1 MLVYVLSMD
10 GDPLDPTHPAKAR
23 ILLKNKKA
31 KVVRRLPF
39 TIKLTYEIKNPK
51 TQKYTLGV
59 DTGFSKLGTA
69 VINEKDEVVYLS
81 EVILRNDIKKIMK
94 NRSETRRA
102 RRNRNTRYRK
112 PRWLNRKNSIR
123 KDRYAPTLI
132 SKFNS
137 HMKEIKFIKSILPIS
152 KINLELAKFDN
163 HALSNPLVKNNKWM
177 YQKGLKF
184 GFANTK
190 AFVLN
195 RDKYA
200 CQHCKTK
207 QGTLEVHH
215 IIFRSNGGS
224 DEPDNLITL
233 CRNCHRELH
242 LGKFSLK
249 NTKGL
254 KRKNAQ
260 AAATQMNVLRSM
272 IIKKFNLHFNLQFTE
287 TYGFITKEVRQ
298 YLNLPKEHYFDGVA
312 ICYCDKINKNN
323 IFFKT
328 NLVQI
333 KRCINKGNYKQ
344 QEFRNGKMVNLPR
357 AKIQGF
363 KKYDTVKYFGKRC
376 FIKGRMSKGFAALAD
391 INLNIID
398 FSFLGRGRKTPKLQ
412 NLKRISSRK
421 SWITDQKI
429 IQNI

>member
-23 ILLKNKKA
+23 ILLKQKKA

-51 TQKYTLGV
+51 IQKYTLGV

-81 EVILRNDIKKIMK
+81 EVTLRNNIKNIMQD
-94 NRSETRRA
+94 RSQNRRA

-112 PRWLNRKNSIR
+112 PRWLNRKNSI
-123 KDRYAPTLI
+123 KTDRYTPTMI

-190 AFVLN
+190 AFILN
-195 RDKYA
+195 RDKYT

-207 QGTLEVHH
+207 QGTLEIHH

-233 CRNCHRELH
+233 CRQCHRDLH
-242 LGKFSLK
+242 LEKISLK

-254 KRKNAQ
+254 KRKNKQ
-260 AAATQMNVLRSM
+260 AAATQMNILRSM
-272 IIKKFNLHFNLQFTE
+272 IIKKFNLSFTE

-312 ICYCDKINKNN
+312 ICYCDKINKNS

-328 NLVQI
+328 NLVQL
-333 KRCINKGNYKQ
+333 KRCISKGDYKR
-344 QEFRNGKMVNLPR
+344 QEFRRGKMLNLTK
-357 AKIQGF
+357 AKTQGF
-363 KKYDTVKYFGKRC
+363 RRYDTIKYLGKRY
-376 FIKGRMSKGFAALAD
+376 FIGSRNSSGFALLVD
-391 INLNIID
+391 IDLNKMD
-398 FSFLGRGRKTPKLQ
+398 FSFLGRGRKIPKLQ
-412 NLKRISSRK
+412 NLKRINSRR

>member
-1 MLVYVLSMD
+1 MD

-23 ILLKNKKA
+23 ILLKQKKA
-31 KVVRRLPF
+31 KVVRKLPF

-81 EVILRNDIKKIMK
+81 EVTLRNDIKNIMK
-94 NRSETRRA
+94 NRNQTRRM
-102 RRNRNTRYRK
+102 RRSRNIRYRK

-123 KDRYAPTLI
+123 KDRYTPTLI

-152 KINLELAKFDN
+152 TINLELAKFDN
-163 HALSNPLVKNNKWM
+163 HALSNPLVKYNKWM

-195 RDKYA
+195 RDKYT

-215 IIFRSNGGS
+215 IVFRNNGGS

-233 CRNCHRELH
+233 CRHCHRELH
-242 LGKFSLK
+242 SGKINL
-249 NTKGL
+249 NIKGL
-254 KRKNAQ
+254 KRKNKQ
-260 AAATQMNVLRSM
+260 AAATQMNILRSM
-272 IIKKFNLHFNLQFTE
+272 IIKKSNLHFTE

-298 YLNLPKEHYFDGVA
+298 YLNLPKEHYFDGIA
-312 ICYCDKINKNN
+312 ICYCNKINKNN

-328 NLVQI
+328 NLVQL
-333 KRCINKGNYKQ
+333 KRCTSKGDYKR
-344 QEFRNGKMVNLPR
+344 QEFRRGKMLNLPK

-363 KKYDTVKYFGKRC
+363 RKYDTVKYFGKRY
-376 FIKGRMSKGFAALAD
+376 FIRGRMSIGFVILAD
-391 INLNIID
+391 IDLNKID
-398 FSFLGRGRKTPKLQ
+398 FSFLGKGRKTPKLK
-412 NLKRISSRK
+412 NLERVSSRK
-421 SWITDQKI
+421 SWIIDQKI

>member
-23 ILLKNKKA
+23 ILLKKNKA

-51 TQKYTLGV
+51 TQKYTLGI

-81 EVILRNDIKKIMK
+81 EVTLRNDIKKIMT
-94 NRSETRRA
+94 NRSQNRRG

-123 KDRYAPTLI
+123 KDRYAPTMI

-137 HMKEIKFIKSILPIS
+137 HMKEINFIKSILPIS
-152 KINLELAKFDN
+152 TINLELAKFDN
-163 HALSNPLVKNNKWM
+163 HALSNPLVKYNKWM

-190 AFVLN
+190 AFILN
-195 RDKYA
+195 RDKYT
-200 CQHCKTK
+200 CQYCKTK
-207 QGTLEVHH
+207 QCTLEVHH
-215 IIFRSNGGS
+215 IVFRSNGGS

-242 LGKFSLK
+242 LGKINL
-249 NTKGL
+249 NIKGL
-254 KRKNAQ
+254 KRKNQQ
-260 AAATQMNVLRSM
+260 AAATQMNILRSM
-272 IIKKFNLHFNLQFTE
+272 IIKKFNLSFTE
-287 TYGFITKEVRQ
+287 TYGFVTKEVRQ

-328 NLVQI
+328 NLVNL

-357 AKIQGF
+357 TKIQGF
-363 KKYDTVKYFGKRC
+363 KKYDAVKYFGTRY
-376 FIKGRMSKGFAALAD
+376 FIKGRMSSGFAILAD
-391 INLNIID
+391 INLNKID
-398 FSFLGRGRKTPKLQ
+398 FSFLGKGRKIPRLK

-429 IQNI
+429 IQNIQ

>member
-1 MLVYVLSMD
+1 MLVYVLGMD

-51 TQKYTLGV
+51 KQKYTLGV

-81 EVILRNDIKKIMK
+81 EVTLRSNIKNIMQ
-94 NRSETRRA
+94 NRSQNRRD

-137 HMKEIKFIKSILPIS
+137 HVKEIQFIKSILPIFT
-152 KINLELAKFDN
+152 INLELAKFDN
-163 HALSNPLVKNNKWM
+163 HALSNPLVKYNKWM

-195 RDKYA
+195 RDKYI
-200 CQHCKTK
+200 CQYCKTK
-207 QGTLEVHH
+207 QCTLEIHH

-242 LGKFSLK
+242 LGKFSL
-249 NTKGL
+249 NIKGL
-254 KRKNAQ
+254 KRKNKQ
-260 AAATQMNVLRSM
+260 AAATQMNILRSM
-272 IIKKFNLHFNLQFTE
+272 IIKKFNLKFTE

-312 ICYCDKINKNN
+312 ICYCDKINKNK

-328 NLVQI
+328 NLVNL
-333 KRCINKGNYKQ
+333 KRCISKGNYKQ
-344 QEFRNGKMVNLPR
+344 QKFIRGKMINLP
-357 AKIQGF
+357 KGKMQGF
-363 KKYDTVKYFGKRC
+363 KRYDTVKYLGKRY
-376 FIKGRMSKGFAALAD
+376 FIMSRMSRGYAKLVD

-398 FSFLGRGRKTPKLQ
+398 FSFLGKGRKTPKLQ

-421 SWITDQKI
+421 SWIVDQKI

>member
-1 MLVYVLSMD
+1 MLVYVLGMD
-10 GDPLDPTHPAKAR
+10 GSPLDPTHPAKAR
-23 ILLKNKKA
+23 ILLKQKKA
-31 KVVRRLPF
+31 KVVKRLPF

-81 EVILRNDIKKIMK
+81 EVTLRNDIKNIMQ
-94 NRSETRRA
+94 NRNGTRRA

-112 PRWLNRKNSIR
+112 PRWLNRKNSI
-123 KDRYAPTLI
+123 KTDRYPPTMI

-152 KINLELAKFDN
+152 TINLELAKFDN
-163 HALSNPLVKNNKWM
+163 HALSNPLVKNNKWI

-195 RDKYA
+195 RDKYT
-200 CQHCKTK
+200 CQHCRTK
-207 QGTLEVHH
+207 QGALEVHH

-242 LGKFSLK
+242 SGKINLSI
-249 NTKGL
+249 KGL
-254 KRKNAQ
+254 KRKNKQ

-272 IIKKFNLHFNLQFTE
+272 IIKKFNLHFNLNFTE

-328 NLVQI
+328 NLVQL
-333 KRCINKGNYKQ
+333 KRCISKGSYKRQ
-344 QEFRNGKMVNLPR
+344 KFTRGKMINLP
-357 AKIQGF
+357 KGKMQGF
-363 KKYDTVKYFGKRC
+363 KRYDTVKYLGKRY
-376 FIKGRMSKGFAALAD
+376 FIMSRMSSGFATLVD
-391 INLNIID
+391 IGLNKID

>member
-1 MLVYVLSMD
+1 MLVYVLGMD
-10 GDPLDPTHPAKAR
+10 GSPLDPTHPAKAR
-23 ILLKNKKA
+23 ILLKQKKA
-31 KVVRRLPF
+31 KVVKRLPF

-81 EVILRNDIKKIMK
+81 EVTLRNDIKNIMQ
-94 NRSETRRA
+94 NRNQTRRA

-123 KDRYAPTLI
+123 KDRYPPTMI

-137 HMKEIKFIKSILPIS
+137 HVKEIKFIKSILPIS
-152 KINLELAKFDN
+152 IINLELAKFDN

-177 YQKGLKF
+177 YQRGLKF
-184 GFANTK
+184 SFANTK

-195 RDKYA
+195 RDKYT

-215 IIFRSNGGS
+215 IVFRSNGGS

-242 LGKFSLK
+242 AGKINL
-249 NTKGL
+249 NIKGL
-254 KRKNAQ
+254 KRKNKQ
-260 AAATQMNVLRSM
+260 AAATQMNILRSM
-272 IIKKFNLHFNLQFTE
+272 IIKKFTLSFTE

-312 ICYCDKINKNN
+312 ICYCNKINENK

-328 NLVQI
+328 NLVQL
-333 KRCINKGNYKQ
+333 KRCISKGDYKR
-344 QEFRNGKMVNLPR
+344 QEFRRGKMLNLPK

-363 KKYDTVKYFGKRC
+363 KNYDTVKYLGKRC
-376 FIKGRMSKGFAALAD
+376 FIKGRMSRGYAKLAD

-398 FSFLGRGRKTPKLQ
+398 FSFLGKGRKIPKLK
-412 NLKRISSRK
+412 NLERVSARK

>member
-1 MLVYVLSMD
+1 MLVYVLGMD
-10 GDPLDPTHPAKAR
+10 GDPLDPTHPTKAR
-23 ILLKNKKA
+23 ILLKRKKA

-81 EVILRNDIKKIMK
+81 EVTLRNNIKNIMK
-94 NRSETRRA
+94 DRNQTRRA

-112 PRWLNRKNSIR
+112 PRWLNRKNSI
-123 KDRYAPTLI
+123 KTDRYPPTMI

-163 HALSNPLVKNNKWM
+163 HALSNPLVKYNKWM

-195 RDKYA
+195 RDKYT

-242 LGKFSLK
+242 LGKISLK

-254 KRKNAQ
+254 KRKNKQ
-260 AAATQMNVLRSM
+260 AAATQMNILRSM
-272 IIKKFNLHFNLQFTE
+272 IIKKFNLHFNLSFTE

-312 ICYCDKINKNN
+312 ICYCNKINENK

-328 NLVQI
+328 NLVQL
-333 KRCINKGNYKQ
+333 KRCVSKGDYKR
-344 QEFRNGKMVNLPR
+344 QEFRRGKMLNLTK
-357 AKIQGF
+357 AKTQGF
-363 KKYDTVKYFGKRC
+363 RRYDTIKYFGKRY
-376 FIKGRMSKGFAALAD
+376 FIGSRNSRGYALLVD
-391 INLNIID
+391 INLNKID
-398 FSFLGRGRKTPKLQ
+398 FSFLGKGRKIPKLQ
-412 NLKRISSRK
+412 NLKRINSRR

-429 IQNI
+429 I

>member
-1 MLVYVLSMD
+1 MD
-10 GDPLDPTHPAKAR
+10 GSPLDPTHPAKAR
-23 ILLKNKKA
+23 ILLKQKKA
-31 KVVRRLPF
+31 KVVKRLPF

-81 EVILRNDIKKIMK
+81 EVTLRNDIKNIMQ
-94 NRSETRRA
+94 NRNQTRRA

-123 KDRYAPTLI
+123 KDRYPPTMI

-137 HMKEIKFIKSILPIS
+137 HVKEIKFIKSILPIS
-152 KINLELAKFDN
+152 IINLELAKFDN

-177 YQKGLKF
+177 YQRGLKF
-184 GFANTK
+184 SFANTK

-195 RDKYA
+195 RDKYT

-215 IIFRSNGGS
+215 IVFRSNGGS

-242 LGKFSLK
+242 AGKINL
-249 NTKGL
+249 NIKGL
-254 KRKNAQ
+254 KRKNKQ
-260 AAATQMNVLRSM
+260 AAATQMNILRSM
-272 IIKKFNLHFNLQFTE
+272 IIKKFTLSFTE

-312 ICYCDKINKNN
+312 ICYCNKINENK

-328 NLVQI
+328 NLVQL
-333 KRCINKGNYKQ
+333 KRCISKGDYKR
-344 QEFRNGKMVNLPR
+344 QEFRRGKMLNLPK

-363 KKYDTVKYFGKRC
+363 KNYDTVKYLGKRC
-376 FIKGRMSKGFAALAD
+376 FIKGRMSRGYAKLAD

-398 FSFLGRGRKTPKLQ
+398 FSFLGKGRKIPKLK
-412 NLKRISSRK
+412 NLERVSARK

>member
-1 MLVYVLSMD
+1 MLVYVLGMD

-39 TIKLTYEIKNPK
+39 TIKLTYEIKNPQ

-59 DTGFSKLGTA
+59 DTGFFKLGTA

-81 EVILRNDIKKIMK
+81 EVTLRNDIKKIMK
-94 NRSETRRA
+94 DRSQNRRG

-112 PRWLNRKNSIR
+112 PRWVNRKNSI
-123 KDRYAPTLI
+123 KTDRYAPTLI

-163 HALSNPLVKNNKWM
+163 YALSNPLVKYNKWM

-195 RDKYA
+195 RDKYI
-200 CQHCKTK
+200 CQYCKTK
-207 QGTLEVHH
+207 QCTLEVHH

-233 CRNCHRELH
+233 CRQCHRDLH
-242 LGKFSLK
+242 LEKISLK

-254 KRKNAQ
+254 KRKNKQ

-272 IIKKFNLHFNLQFTE
+272 IIKKFNLHFNLNFTE
-287 TYGFITKEVRQ
+287 TYGFTTKEVRQ

-312 ICYCDKINKNN
+312 ICYCDKINKNK

-328 NLVQI
+328 NLVNL
-333 KRCINKGNYKQ
+333 KRCISKGNYKRQ
-344 QEFRNGKMVNLPR
+344 KFIRGKMINLP
-357 AKIQGF
+357 KGKMQGF
-363 KKYDTVKYFGKRC
+363 KRYDTVEYFGKRY
-376 FIKGRMSKGFAALAD
+376 FIMSRMSSGFAKLAD
-391 INLNIID
+391 IDLNKID
-398 FSFLGRGRKTPKLQ
+398 FSFLGKGRKTPKLQ

>member
-1 MLVYVLSMD
+1 MD
-10 GDPLDPTHPAKAR
+10 GDSLDPTHPAKAR
-23 ILLKNKKA
+23 ILLKRKKA

-81 EVILRNDIKKIMK
+81 EVTLRNNIKKIMT
-94 NRSETRRA
+94 NRSQNRRI

-112 PRWLNRKNSIR
+112 PRWLNRKNSI
-123 KDRYAPTLI
+123 KTDRYPPTMI

-163 HALSNPLVKNNKWM
+163 HALSNPLVKYNKWM

-195 RDKYA
+195 RDKYT

-242 LGKFSLK
+242 LGKISLK

-254 KRKNAQ
+254 KRKNKQ
-260 AAATQMNVLRSM
+260 AAATQMNILRSM
-272 IIKKFNLHFNLQFTE
+272 IIKKFNLHFNLSFTE

-298 YLNLPKEHYFDGVA
+298 YLNLPKEHYFDGMA
-312 ICYCDKINKNN
+312 ICYCNKINENK

-328 NLVQI
+328 NLVQL
-333 KRCINKGNYKQ
+333 KRCVSKGDYKR
-344 QEFRNGKMVNLPR
+344 QEFRRGKMLNLTK
-357 AKIQGF
+357 AKTQGF
-363 KKYDTVKYFGKRC
+363 RRYDTIKYFGKRY
-376 FIKGRMSKGFAALAD
+376 FIGSRNSRGYALLVD
-391 INLNIID
+391 INLNKID
-398 FSFLGRGRKTPKLQ
+398 FSFLGKGRKIPKLQ
-412 NLKRISSRK
+412 NLKRINSRR

-429 IQNI
+429 I

>member
-1 MLVYVLSMD
+1 MLVYVLGMD

-23 ILLKNKKA
+23 ILLKNQKA

-51 TQKYTLGV
+51 KQKYTLGV

-81 EVILRNDIKKIMK
+81 EVTLRYDIKNIMQ
-94 NRSETRRA
+94 NRSQNRKG

-123 KDRYAPTLI
+123 KGRYSPTMI

-137 HMKEIKFIKSILPIS
+137 HMKEINFIKSILPIS

-163 HALSNPLVKNNKWM
+163 HALSNPLVKYNKWM

-195 RDKYA
+195 RDKYT

-242 LGKFSLK
+242 SGKINLSI
-249 NTKGL
+249 KGL
-254 KRKNAQ
+254 KRKNKQ
-260 AAATQMNVLRSM
+260 AAATQINILRSM
-272 IIKKFNLHFNLQFTE
+272 IIKKFNLSFTE

-298 YLNLPKEHYFDGVA
+298 CLNLPKEHYFDGIA
-312 ICYCDKINKNN
+312 ICYCDKVNENK

-328 NLVQI
+328 NLVQL
-333 KRCINKGNYKQ
+333 KRCISKGDYKRQ
-344 QEFRNGKMVNLPR
+344 VFRHGKMLNLTN
-357 AKIQGF
+357 AKTQGF
-363 KKYDTVKYFGKRC
+363 KRYDTVKYFGKRY
-376 FIKGRMSKGFAALAD
+376 FIGSRNSRGFALLVD
-391 INLNIID
+391 INLNKID
-398 FSFLGRGRKTPKLQ
+398 FSFLGKGRKIPKLQ
-412 NLKRISSRK
+412 NLKRINSRR

>member
-1 MLVYVLSMD
+1 MLVYVLGMD

-81 EVILRNDIKKIMK
+81 EVTLRNNIKNIMQ
-94 NRSETRRA
+94 NRRQNRRM

-123 KDRYAPTLI
+123 KDRYQPTMI

-137 HMKEIKFIKSILPIS
+137 HVKEIQFIKSILPIS
-152 KINLELAKFDN
+152 IINLELAKFDN
-163 HALSNPLVKNNKWM
+163 HALNNPLVKYNKWM

-195 RDKYA
+195 RDKYT
-200 CQHCKTK
+200 CQCCKTK

-233 CRNCHRELH
+233 CRQCHRELH
-242 LGKFSLK
+242 AGKINL
-249 NTKGL
+249 NIKGL

-260 AAATQMNVLRSM
+260 AAATQMNILRSM
-272 IIKKFNLHFNLQFTE
+272 IIKKFNLHFNLNFTE

-312 ICYCDKINKNN
+312 ICYCNKINKNS

-328 NLVQI
+328 NLVQL
-333 KRCINKGNYKQ
+333 KRCTSKGDYRR
-344 QEFRNGKMVNLPR
+344 QEFRRGKMLNLTK
-357 AKIQGF
+357 AKTQGF
-363 KKYDTVKYFGKRC
+363 RRYDTVKYFGKRY
-376 FIKGRMSKGFAALAD
+376 FIGSRNSRGYAILVD
-391 INLNIID
+391 INLNKID
-398 FSFLGRGRKTPKLQ
+398 FSFLGKGRKTPKLQ
-412 NLKRISSRK
+412 NLKRINSRR

-429 IQNI
+429 I

>member
-23 ILLKNKKA
+23 ILLKQKKA

-39 TIKLTYEIKNPK
+39 IIKLTYKIENPK
-51 TQKYTLGV
+51 KQKYTLGV
-59 DTGFSKLGTA
+59 DTGFSKLGAA

-81 EVILRNDIKKIMK
+81 EVTLRNDIKKIMK
-94 NRSETRRA
+94 NRSETRRM

-112 PRWLNRKNSIR
+112 PRWLNRKNSI
-123 KDRYAPTLI
+123 KEDRYPPTMI
-132 SKFNS
+132 SKYNS
-137 HMKEIKFIKSILPIS
+137 HMKEINFIKNILPIS

-163 HALSNPLVKNNKWM
+163 HALNSQLVKNNKWM

-195 RDKYA
+195 RDKYT

-207 QGTLEVHH
+207 RGTLEVHH

-233 CRNCHRELH
+233 CKHCHKELH
-242 LGKFSLK
+242 LGKINLSI
-249 NTKGL
+249 KGL
-254 KRKNAQ
+254 KRKNKQ
-260 AAATQMNVLRSM
+260 TAATQMNVLRSM
-272 IIKKFNLHFNLQFTE
+272 IIKKFNLHFIE

-298 YLNLPKEHYFDGVA
+298 YLNLPKKHYFDGVA

-328 NLVQI
+328 NLVQL
-333 KRCINKGNYKQ
+333 KRCINKGDYKQ

-357 AKIQGF
+357 TKIQGF
-363 KKYDTVKYFGKRC
+363 KKYDTVKYFGKRY
-376 FIKGRMSKGFAALAD
+376 FIKGRMSSGFAILAD
-391 INLNIID
+391 INLNKID
-398 FSFLGRGRKTPKLQ
+398 FSFLGKGKKTPKLQ

-421 SWITDQKI
+421 SWIVDQKKY
-429 IQNI
+429 

>member
-1 MLVYVLSMD
+1 MLVYVLGMD
-10 GDPLDPTHPAKAR
+10 EDPLDPTHPAKAR
-23 ILLKNKKA
+23 ILLKHKKA

-51 TQKYTLGV
+51 KQKYTLGV

-69 VINEKDEVVYLS
+69 VINEKDEIVYLS
-81 EVILRNDIKKIMK
+81 EVTLRNDIKKIMT
-94 NRSETRRA
+94 NRSGTRRA
-102 RRNRNTRYRK
+102 RRNRKTRYRK
-112 PRWLNRKNSIR
+112 PRWLNRKNSIK
-123 KDRYAPTLI
+123 KDRYPPTMI
-132 SKFNS
+132 SKYNS
-137 HMKEIKFIKSILPIS
+137 HLKEIAFIKSILPIS

-163 HALSNPLVKNNKWM
+163 HALSNPLVKYNKWI

-195 RDKYA
+195 RDKYT

-207 QGTLEVHH
+207 KGTLEVHH
-215 IIFRSNGGS
+215 IVFRSNGGS

-233 CRNCHRELH
+233 CRHCHKELH

-272 IIKKFNLHFNLQFTE
+272 IIKKIKLNFTE

-298 YLNLPKEHYFDGVA
+298 YLNLPKKHYFDGAA
-312 ICYCDKINKNN
+312 ICYCDKINKNK

-328 NLVQI
+328 NLVQL
-333 KRCINKGNYKQ
+333 KRCINKGDYQQ

-357 AKIQGF
+357 TKIQGF
-363 KKYDTVKYFGKRC
+363 KKYDAVKYFGKRY
-376 FIKGRMSKGFAALAD
+376 FVKGRMSRGYAILVD
-391 INLNIID
+391 IDLNKID
-398 FSFLGRGRKTPKLQ
+398 FTFLGKGRKIPKLK
-412 NLKRISSRK
+412 NLERVSSRK
-421 SWITDQKI
+421 SWIIDQKI

>member
-1 MLVYVLSMD
+1 MLVYVLGMD

-23 ILLKNKKA
+23 ILLKQKKA

-51 TQKYTLGV
+51 KQKYTLGV

-94 NRSETRRA
+94 NRSEIRKM

-123 KDRYAPTLI
+123 EDRYSPTMI

-137 HMKEIKFIKSILPIS
+137 HVKEINFIKSILPIS

-163 HALSNPLVKNNKWM
+163 HALNSPLVKNNKWM

-195 RDKYA
+195 RDKYT

-207 QGTLEVHH
+207 QGILEVHH

-233 CRNCHRELH
+233 CRHCHKELH
-242 LGKFSLK
+242 LGKINL
-249 NTKGL
+249 NIKGL
-254 KRKNAQ
+254 KRKNKQ
-260 AAATQMNVLRSM
+260 AAATQMNILRSM
-272 IIKKFNLHFNLQFTE
+272 IIKKSNLHFTE

-298 YLNLPKEHYFDGVA
+298 YLNLPKKHYFDGVA

-328 NLVQI
+328 NLVQL
-333 KRCINKGNYKQ
+333 KRCINKGDYKQ

-357 AKIQGF
+357 TKIQGF
-363 KKYDTVKYFGKRC
+363 KKYDTVKYFGKRY
-376 FIKGRMSKGFAALAD
+376 FIKGRMSSGFAILAD
-391 INLNIID
+391 INLNKID
-398 FSFLGRGRKTPKLQ
+398 FSFLGKGKKIPKLQ
-412 NLKRISSRK
+412 NLERVSSRK

-429 IQNI
+429 VNIRKHM

>member
-1 MLVYVLSMD
+1 MLVYVLGMD

-31 KVVRRLPF
+31 KVIRRLPF
-39 TIKLTYEIKNPK
+39 TIKLTYEIENPK

-59 DTGFSKLGTA
+59 DTGFLKLGTA

-81 EVILRNDIKKIMK
+81 EVTLRNDIKKIMK
-94 NRSETRRA
+94 DRSYNRRMRRT
-102 RRNRNTRYRK
+102 RNTRYRK

-123 KDRYAPTLI
+123 KDRYPPTMI

-137 HMKEIKFIKSILPIS
+137 HIKEINFIKSILPIS

-163 HALSNPLVKNNKWM
+163 HALSNPLVKYNKWM

-190 AFVLN
+190 AFILN
-195 RDKYA
+195 RDKYT

-254 KRKNAQ
+254 KRKNKQ
-260 AAATQMNVLRSM
+260 AAATQMNILRSM
-272 IIKKFNLHFNLQFTE
+272 IIKKFKLNFTE

-298 YLNLPKEHYFDGVA
+298 YLNLPKEHYFDGIA

-328 NLVQI
+328 NLVQL
-333 KRCINKGNYKQ
+333 KRCTSKGDYKR
-344 QEFRNGKMVNLPR
+344 QEFRRGKMLNLTK
-357 AKIQGF
+357 AKTQGF
-363 KKYDTVKYFGKRC
+363 RRYDTVKYFGKRY
-376 FIKGRMSKGFAALAD
+376 FIGSRNSQGYALLVD
-391 INLNIID
+391 INLNKID
-398 FSFLGRGRKTPKLQ
+398 FSFLGRGRKIPKLQ
-412 NLKRISSRK
+412 NLKRINSRR

-429 IQNI
+429 INIKKHM

>member
-23 ILLKNKKA
+23 ILLKQNKA

-51 TQKYTLGV
+51 KQKYTLGV

-81 EVILRNDIKKIMK
+81 EVALRYDIKNIMQ
-94 NRSETRRA
+94 NRSQNRRG

-195 RDKYA
+195 RDKYT

-233 CRNCHRELH
+233 CRQCHRELH

-249 NTKGL
+249 NIKGL

-260 AAATQMNVLRSM
+260 AAATQMNILRSM
-272 IIKKFNLHFNLQFTE
+272 IIKKFKLNFTE
-287 TYGFITKEVRQ
+287 TYGFVTKEVRQ

-312 ICYCDKINKNN
+312 ICYCDKINENK

-328 NLVQI
+328 NVTQL
-333 KRCINKGNYKQ
+333 KRCISKGNYKQ
-344 QEFRNGKMVNLPR
+344 QEFRRGKMLNLPKG
-357 AKIQGF
+357 KIQGF
-363 KKYDTVKYFGKRC
+363 KNYDTVKYLGKRC
-376 FIKGRMSKGFAALAD
+376 FIKGRRSSGFALLAD
-391 INLNIID
+391 INLNSID

-429 IQNI
+429 IQNF

>member
-59 DTGFSKLGTA
+59 DTGFFKLGTA

-81 EVILRNDIKKIMK
+81 EVTLRNDIKKIMK
-94 NRSETRRA
+94 DRNQIRKA

-123 KDRYAPTLI
+123 KDRYPPTMI

-152 KINLELAKFDN
+152 TINLELAKFDN
-163 HALSNPLVKNNKWM
+163 HALSNPLVKYNKWM

-195 RDKYA
+195 RDKYT
-200 CQHCKTK
+200 CQYCKTK

-233 CRNCHRELH
+233 CRHCHRELH
-242 LGKFSLK
+242 AGKINLSI
-249 NTKGL
+249 KGL

-272 IIKKFNLHFNLQFTE
+272 IIKKFKSKFTE

-328 NLVQI
+328 NLVQL
-333 KRCINKGNYKQ
+333 KRCVSKGDYRL

-357 AKIQGF
+357 TKIQGF
-363 KKYDTVKYFGKRC
+363 KKYDAVKYFSKRY
-376 FIKGRMSKGFAALAD
+376 FIKGRISSGFAILAD
-391 INLNIID
+391 INLNKID

>member
-1 MLVYVLSMD
+1 MLVYVLGMD

-23 ILLKNKKA
+23 ILLKRKKA
-31 KVVRRLPF
+31 KVVKRLPF

-51 TQKYTLGV
+51 KQKYTLGV

-81 EVILRNDIKKIMK
+81 EVTLRNDIKNIMK
-94 NRSETRRA
+94 NRNQTRRM
-102 RRNRNTRYRK
+102 RRSRNTRYRK

-152 KINLELAKFDN
+152 TINLELAKFDN
-163 HALSNPLVKNNKWM
+163 HALSNPLVKYNKWM

-195 RDKYA
+195 RDKYT

-215 IIFRSNGGS
+215 IVFRNNGGS

-233 CRNCHRELH
+233 CRHCHRELH
-242 LGKFSLK
+242 SGKINL
-249 NTKGL
+249 NIKGL
-254 KRKNAQ
+254 KRKNKQ
-260 AAATQMNVLRSM
+260 AAATQMNILRRM
-272 IIKKFNLHFNLQFTE
+272 IIKKSNLHFTE

-298 YLNLPKEHYFDGVA
+298 YLNLPKEHYFDGIA
-312 ICYCDKINKNN
+312 ICYCNKINKNN

-328 NLVQI
+328 NLVQL
-333 KRCINKGNYKQ
+333 KRCTSKGDYKR
-344 QEFRNGKMVNLPR
+344 QEFRRGKMLNLPK

-363 KKYDTVKYFGKRC
+363 RKYDAVKYFGKRY
-376 FIKGRMSKGFAALAD
+376 FIRGRMSIGFVILAD
-391 INLNIID
+391 IDLNKID
-398 FSFLGRGRKTPKLQ
+398 FSFLGKGRKTPKLQ
-412 NLKRISSRK
+412 NLKRVSARK
-421 SWITDQKI
+421 SWIVDQKI

>member
-23 ILLKNKKA
+23 ILLKHKKA

-81 EVILRNDIKKIMK
+81 EVTLRNNIKNIMK
-94 NRSETRRA
+94 DRNQTRRA

-137 HMKEIKFIKSILPIS
+137 HMKEINFIKSILPIS
-152 KINLELAKFDN
+152 TINLELAKFDN

-195 RDKYA
+195 RDKYT

-207 QGTLEVHH
+207 QGILEIHH

-224 DEPDNLITL
+224 NEPDNLITL
-233 CRNCHRELH
+233 CRKCHRDLH
-242 LGKFSLK
+242 LEKISLK

-272 IIKKFNLHFNLQFTE
+272 IIKKFNLHFTE

-312 ICYCDKINKNN
+312 ICYCNKVNRSKV
-323 IFFKT
+323 FFKT
-328 NLVQI
+328 NLVNL
-333 KRCINKGNYKQ
+333 KRCISKGNYKRQ
-344 QEFRNGKMVNLPR
+344 KFTRGKMINLP
-357 AKIQGF
+357 KGKMQGF
-363 KKYDTVKYFGKRC
+363 KRYDTVEYFGKRY
-376 FIKGRMSKGFAALAD
+376 FIMSRMSSGFAILVD
-391 INLNIID
+391 INLNKID
-398 FSFLGRGRKTPKLQ
+398 FSFLGKGRKTPKLK
-412 NLKRISSRK
+412 NLERVSARK

>member
-10 GDPLDPTHPAKAR
+10 GDPLDPTHPAKGR
-23 ILLKNKKA
+23 ILLKQNKA

-81 EVILRNDIKKIMK
+81 EVTLRNNIKNIMK
-94 NRSETRRA
+94 DRNQTRRA

-137 HMKEIKFIKSILPIS
+137 HMKEINFIKSILPIS
-152 KINLELAKFDN
+152 TINLELAKFDN

-190 AFVLN
+190 AFILN
-195 RDKYA
+195 RDKYT
-200 CQHCKTK
+200 CQYCKTK

-224 DEPDNLITL
+224 DKPDNLITL
-233 CRNCHRELH
+233 CRQCHRDLH
-242 LGKFSLK
+242 LEKISLK
-249 NTKGL
+249 NIKGL

-260 AAATQMNVLRSM
+260 AAATQMNILRSM
-272 IIKKFNLHFNLQFTE
+272 IIKKFKLNFTE
-287 TYGFITKEVRQ
+287 TYGFLTKEVRQ

-312 ICYCDKINKNN
+312 ICYCDKINKNK

-328 NLVQI
+328 NLVQL
-333 KRCINKGNYKQ
+333 KRCVNKGNYKQ
-344 QEFRNGKMVNLPR
+344 QEFRNGKMINLPR
-357 AKIQGF
+357 TKIQGF
-363 KKYDTVKYFGKRC
+363 KKYDTVKYFGKRY
-376 FIKGRMSKGFAALAD
+376 FIKGRRSIGTVVLAD
-391 INLNIID
+391 INLNAID
-398 FSFLGRGRKTPKLQ
+398 FSFLGKGRKTPKLK
-412 NLKRISSRK
+412 NLERISSRK

>member
-23 ILLKNKKA
+23 ILLKQQKA

-81 EVILRNDIKKIMK
+81 EVTLRSDIKNIMQ
-94 NRSETRRA
+94 NRSQNRRM

-112 PRWLNRKNSIR
+112 PRWLNRKNSI
-123 KDRYAPTLI
+123 KEDRYPPTMI

-163 HALSNPLVKNNKWM
+163 HALSNPLVKYNKWM

-190 AFVLN
+190 AFILN
-195 RDKYA
+195 RDKYT

-215 IIFRSNGGS
+215 IIFRSNGDS

-233 CRNCHRELH
+233 CRYCHRELH
-242 LGKFSLK
+242 SGKINL
-249 NTKGL
+249 NVKGL
-254 KRKNAQ
+254 KRKNKQ

-272 IIKKFNLHFNLQFTE
+272 IIKKFNLHFNLNFTE
-287 TYGFITKEVRQ
+287 TYGFLTKEVRQ

-312 ICYCDKINKNN
+312 ICYCDKVNKSKV
-323 IFFKT
+323 FFKT
-328 NLVQI
+328 NLIQF
-333 KRCINKGNYKQ
+333 KRCISKGDYKRQ
-344 QEFRNGKMVNLPR
+344 KFARGKMLNLTK
-357 AKIQGF
+357 AKTQGF
-363 KKYDTVKYFGKRC
+363 RRYDTVKYFGKRY
-376 FIKGRMSKGFAALAD
+376 FVGSRNSQGYALLVD
-391 INLNIID
+391 INLNKID
-398 FSFLGRGRKTPKLQ
+398 FSFLGKGRKIPKLQ
-412 NLKRISSRK
+412 NLKRVSSRK

>member
-1 MLVYVLSMD
+1 MLVYVLGMD

-51 TQKYTLGV
+51 IQKYTLGV
-59 DTGFSKLGTA
+59 DTGFSKLGAA
-69 VINEKDEVVYLS
+69 VINEKDEIVYLS
-81 EVILRNDIKKIMK
+81 EVTLRSDIKNIMQ
-94 NRSETRRA
+94 NRSQNRRG

-112 PRWLNRKNSIR
+112 PRCLNRKNSIR
-123 KDRYAPTLI
+123 KDIYAPTMI

-152 KINLELAKFDN
+152 TINLELAKFDN
-163 HALSNPLVKNNKWM
+163 HALNNPLVKYNKWM

-195 RDKYA
+195 RDKYT

-215 IIFRSNGGS
+215 IVFRSNGGS

-233 CRNCHRELH
+233 CRQCHRDLH
-242 LGKFSLK
+242 LEKISLK
-249 NTKGL
+249 NIKGL

-260 AAATQMNVLRSM
+260 VAATQMNILRSM
-272 IIKKFNLHFNLQFTE
+272 IIKKFNLHFTE
-287 TYGFITKEVRQ
+287 TYGFLTKEVRQ

-312 ICYCDKINKNN
+312 ICYCDKINKNK

-328 NLVQI
+328 NLVQL
-333 KRCINKGNYKQ
+333 KRCTSKGDYKR
-344 QEFRNGKMVNLPR
+344 QEFRRGKMLNLPK

-363 KKYDTVKYFGKRC
+363 RKYDTVRYLGKRY
-376 FIKGRMSKGFAALAD
+376 FIKGRRSTGFAVLAD
-391 INLNIID
+391 INLNAID
-398 FSFLGRGRKTPKLQ
+398 FSFLGKGRKTPKLQ

>member
-23 ILLKNKKA
+23 ILLKQKKA
-31 KVVRRLPF
+31 KVIRRLPF

-81 EVILRNDIKKIMK
+81 EVTLRNNIKNIMQ
-94 NRSETRRA
+94 NRSQNRRA

-112 PRWLNRKNSIR
+112 PRWLNRKNSI
-123 KDRYAPTLI
+123 KEDRYSPTMI

-152 KINLELAKFDN
+152 TINLELAKFDN
-163 HALSNPLVKNNKWM
+163 HALNNPLVKYNKWM

-190 AFVLN
+190 AFILN
-195 RDKYA
+195 RDKYT
-200 CQHCKTK
+200 CQYCKTK

-233 CRNCHRELH
+233 CRNCHKELH

-254 KRKNAQ
+254 KRKNKQ
-260 AAATQMNVLRSM
+260 AAATQMNILRSM
-272 IIKKFNLHFNLQFTE
+272 IIKKFNLSFTE

-312 ICYCDKINKNN
+312 ICYCDKVNKSKV
-323 IFFKT
+323 FFKT
-328 NLVQI
+328 NLVNL
-333 KRCINKGNYKQ
+333 KRCISKGSYKRQ
-344 QEFRNGKMVNLPR
+344 KFTRGKMINLP
-357 AKIQGF
+357 KGKMQGF
-363 KKYDTVKYFGKRC
+363 KRYDTVEYFGKRY
-376 FIKGRMSKGFAALAD
+376 FIMSRMSSGFAKLAD

-398 FSFLGRGRKTPKLQ
+398 FSFLGKGRKTPKLK

>member
-1 MLVYVLSMD
+1 MLVYVLGMD

-23 ILLKNKKA
+23 ILLKCKKA
-31 KVVRRLPF
+31 KVVKRLPF
-39 TIKLTYEIKNPK
+39 TIKLTYKIKNPK

-81 EVILRNDIKKIMK
+81 EVTLRNDIKNIMQ
-94 NRSETRRA
+94 NRSQNRRG

-123 KDRYAPTLI
+123 KDRYLPTMI

-137 HMKEIKFIKSILPIS
+137 HMKEIKFIESILPIS
-152 KINLELAKFDN
+152 TINLELAKFDN
-163 HALSNPLVKNNKWM
+163 HALSNPLVKNNKWI

-184 GFANTK
+184 GFSNTK

-195 RDKYA
+195 RDKYT

-207 QGTLEVHH
+207 QCTLEVHH
-215 IIFRSNGGS
+215 IIFKSNGGS

-242 LGKFSLK
+242 SGKINL
-249 NTKGL
+249 NVKGL
-254 KRKNAQ
+254 KRKNKQ

-272 IIKKFNLHFNLQFTE
+272 IIKKFKLNFTE

-312 ICYCDKINKNN
+312 ICYCDKVNKSKV
-323 IFFKT
+323 FFKT
-328 NLVQI
+328 NLVQL
-333 KRCINKGNYKQ
+333 KRCISKGDYKRQ
-344 QEFRNGKMVNLPR
+344 YFRRGKMLTLPKT
-357 AKIQGF
+357 KIQGF
-363 KKYDTVKYFGKRC
+363 KNYDTVKYLGKRC
-376 FIKGRMSKGFAALAD
+376 FIKGRMSKGYAILAD

-412 NLKRISSRK
+412 NLKRISSRR

>member
-1 MLVYVLSMD
+1 MLVYVLGMD

-23 ILLKNKKA
+23 ILLKQKKA

-81 EVILRNDIKKIMK
+81 EVTLRNDIKKIMK

-102 RRNRNTRYRK
+102 RRNRKTRYRK
-112 PRWLNRKNSIR
+112 PRWLNRKNSIK
-123 KDRYAPTLI
+123 KDRYSPTMI
-132 SKFNS
+132 SKYNS
-137 HMKEIKFIKSILPIS
+137 HMKEIAFIKSILPIS
-152 KINLELAKFDN
+152 TINLELAKFDN
-163 HALSNPLVKNNKWM
+163 HALSNPLVKYNKWM

-195 RDKYA
+195 RDKYT

-215 IIFRSNGGS
+215 IVFRSNGGS

-233 CRNCHRELH
+233 CRQCHRELH

-254 KRKNAQ
+254 KRKNKQ
-260 AAATQMNVLRSM
+260 AAATQMNILRSM
-272 IIKKFNLHFNLQFTE
+272 IIKKFNLHFTE

-312 ICYCDKINKNN
+312 ICYCDKINENK

-328 NLVQI
+328 NLVQL
-333 KRCINKGNYKQ
+333 KRCINKGDYKQ
-344 QEFRNGKMVNLPR
+344 QEFRNGKMINLPR

-363 KKYDTVKYFGKRC
+363 KKYDTVEYFGKRC
-376 FIKGRMSKGFAALAD
+376 FIKGRMSRGYAILAD
-391 INLNIID
+391 INLNKVD
-398 FSFLGRGRKTPKLQ
+398 FSFLGKGRKTPKLQ

-421 SWITDQKI
+421 SWIVDQKI

>member
-1 MLVYVLSMD
+1 MD

-23 ILLKNKKA
+23 ILLKQKKA
-31 KVVRRLPF
+31 KVVRKLPF

-81 EVILRNDIKKIMK
+81 EVTLRNDIKNIMK
-94 NRSETRRA
+94 NRNQTRRM
-102 RRNRNTRYRK
+102 RRSRNTRYRK

-137 HMKEIKFIKSILPIS
+137 HMKEIAFIKSILPIS
-152 KINLELAKFDN
+152 TINLELAKFDN
-163 HALSNPLVKNNKWM
+163 HALSNPLVKYNKWM

-195 RDKYA
+195 RDKYT
-200 CQHCKTK
+200 CQHCKIK

-233 CRNCHRELH
+233 CRQCHRELH
-242 LGKFSLK
+242 LGNINLQ
-249 NTKGL
+249 NIKGL
-254 KRKNAQ
+254 KRKNKQ
-260 AAATQMNVLRSM
+260 AAATQMNILRSM
-272 IIKKFNLHFNLQFTE
+272 IIKKFNLPFTE

-312 ICYCDKINKNN
+312 ICYCNKINKNN

-328 NLVQI
+328 NLVQL
-333 KRCINKGNYKQ
+333 KRCTSKGDYKR
-344 QEFRNGKMVNLPR
+344 QEFRRGKMLNLPK

-363 KKYDTVKYFGKRC
+363 RKYDTVKYFGKRY
-376 FIKGRMSKGFAALAD
+376 FIRGRMSIGFVILAD
-391 INLNIID
+391 IDLNKID
-398 FSFLGRGRKTPKLQ
+398 FSFLGKGRKTPKLQ

-421 SWITDQKI
+421 SWIIDQKI

>member
-1 MLVYVLSMD
+1 MLVYVLGMD
-10 GDPLDPTHPAKAR
+10 GSPLDPTHPAKAR
-23 ILLKNKKA
+23 ILLKQKKA
-31 KVVRRLPF
+31 KVVKRLPF

-51 TQKYTLGV
+51 IQKYTLGV
-59 DTGFSKLGTA
+59 DTGFFKLGTA

-81 EVILRNDIKKIMK
+81 EVTLRNDIKRIMK
-94 NRSETRRA
+94 DRSQNRRM

-123 KDRYAPTLI
+123 KDRYLPTMI

-163 HALSNPLVKNNKWM
+163 HALNNPLVKYNKWM

-184 GFANTK
+184 SFANTK
-190 AFVLN
+190 AFILN
-195 RDKYA
+195 RDKYT

-207 QGTLEVHH
+207 KGTLEVHH

-242 LGKFSLK
+242 SGKINLSI
-249 NTKGL
+249 KGL
-254 KRKNAQ
+254 KRKNKQ

-272 IIKKFNLHFNLQFTE
+272 IIKKFKLKFTE
-287 TYGFITKEVRQ
+287 TYGFITKEIRQ

-312 ICYCDKINKNN
+312 ICYCDKVNKSTV
-323 IFFKT
+323 FFKT
-328 NLVQI
+328 NLVQL
-333 KRCINKGNYKQ
+333 KRCINKGDYKQ

-357 AKIQGF
+357 TKIQGF
-363 KKYDTVKYFGKRC
+363 KKYDTVKYFGKRY
-376 FIKGRMSKGFAALAD
+376 FIKGRMSSGFAILAD
-391 INLNIID
+391 IDLNKID
-398 FSFLGRGRKTPKLQ
+398 FSFLGKGRKTPKL
-412 NLKRISSRK
+412 NKLERVSSRK

>member
-59 DTGFSKLGTA
+59 DTGFFKLGTA

-81 EVILRNDIKKIMK
+81 EVTLRNDIKKIMK
-94 NRSETRRA
+94 DRNQIRKA

-123 KDRYAPTLI
+123 KDRYPPTMI

-152 KINLELAKFDN
+152 TINLELAKFDN
-163 HALSNPLVKNNKWM
+163 HALSNPLVKYNKWM

-195 RDKYA
+195 RDKYT
-200 CQHCKTK
+200 CQYCKTK

-233 CRNCHRELH
+233 CRHCHRELH
-242 LGKFSLK
+242 AGKINLSI
-249 NTKGL
+249 KGL

-272 IIKKFNLHFNLQFTE
+272 IIKKFKSKFTE

-328 NLVQI
+328 NLVQL
-333 KRCINKGNYKQ
+333 KRCVSKGDYRR

-357 AKIQGF
+357 TKIQGF
-363 KKYDTVKYFGKRC
+363 KKYDAVKYFSKRY
-376 FIKGRMSKGFAALAD
+376 FIKGRISSGFAILAD
-391 INLNIID
+391 INLNKID

>member
-1 MLVYVLSMD
+1 MLVYVLGMD

-23 ILLKNKKA
+23 ILLKQKKA

-39 TIKLTYEIKNPK
+39 TIKLTYDIKNHK

-81 EVILRNDIKKIMK
+81 EVTLRNDIKKIMK

-102 RRNRNTRYRK
+102 RRNRKTRYRK
-112 PRWLNRKNSIR
+112 PRWLNRKNSIK

-152 KINLELAKFDN
+152 TINLELAKFDN
-163 HALSNPLVKNNKWM
+163 HALSNPLVKYNKWM

-195 RDKYA
+195 RDKYT

-207 QGTLEVHH
+207 QSTLEVHH
-215 IIFRSNGGS
+215 IVFRNNGGS

-233 CRNCHRELH
+233 CRHCHRELH
-242 LGKFSLK
+242 SGKINL
-249 NTKGL
+249 NIKGL
-254 KRKNAQ
+254 KRKNKQ
-260 AAATQMNVLRSM
+260 AAATQMNILRSM
-272 IIKKFNLHFNLQFTE
+272 IIKKSNLHFTE

-298 YLNLPKEHYFDGVA
+298 YLNLRKKHYFDGVA
-312 ICYCDKINKNN
+312 ICCCDKVNKNE

-328 NLVQI
+328 NLVQL
-333 KRCINKGNYKQ
+333 KRCINKGDYQQ

-357 AKIQGF
+357 TKIQGF
-363 KKYDTVKYFGKRC
+363 KKYDAVKYFGKRY
-376 FIKGRMSKGFAALAD
+376 FIKGRMSRGYAILVD
-391 INLNIID
+391 IDLNKID
-398 FSFLGRGRKTPKLQ
+398 FTFLGKGRKIPKLQ

-421 SWITDQKI
+421 SWIVDQKI

>member
-23 ILLKNKKA
+23 ILLKRKKA

-39 TIKLTYEIKNPK
+39 TIKLTYKIKHPK

-81 EVILRNDIKKIMK
+81 EVTLRNDIKKIMK
-94 NRSETRRA
+94 NRSGTRRA
-102 RRNRNTRYRK
+102 RRNRKTRYRK
-112 PRWLNRKNSIR
+112 PRWLNRKNSIK
-123 KDRYAPTLI
+123 KDRYPPTMV
-132 SKFNS
+132 SKYNS
-137 HMKEIKFIKSILPIS
+137 HLKEIAFIKSILPIS

-163 HALSNPLVKNNKWM
+163 HALNNPLVKYNKWM

-190 AFVLN
+190 AFILN
-195 RDKYA
+195 RDKYT

-215 IIFRSNGGS
+215 IVFRSNGGS

-233 CRNCHRELH
+233 CRHCHRELH
-242 LGKFSLK
+242 LGKINL
-249 NTKGL
+249 NIKGL
-254 KRKNAQ
+254 ERKNKQ
-260 AAATQMNVLRSM
+260 AATTQMNILRSM
-272 IIKKFNLHFNLQFTE
+272 IIKKFNLPFTE

-312 ICYCDKINKNN
+312 ICYCDKINENK

-328 NLVQI
+328 LNS
-333 KRCINKGNYKQ
+333 
-344 QEFRNGKMVNLPR
+344 
-357 AKIQGF
+357 
-363 KKYDTVKYFGKRC
+363 C
-376 FIKGRMSKGFAALAD
+376 F
-391 INLNIID
+391 
-398 FSFLGRGRKTPKLQ
+398 
-412 NLKRISSRK
+412 
-421 SWITDQKI
+421 W
-429 IQNI
+429 

>member
-1 MLVYVLSMD
+1 MLVYVLGMD

-23 ILLKNKKA
+23 ILLKQKKA

-39 TIKLTYEIKNPK
+39 TIKLTYKIKNPK

-81 EVILRNDIKKIMK
+81 EVILRNDIKKIMT
-94 NRSETRRA
+94 NRNQTRKA

-112 PRWLNRKNSIR
+112 PRWLNRKNSI
-123 KDRYAPTLI
+123 KTDRYPPTMI

-152 KINLELAKFDN
+152 TINLELAKFDN
-163 HALSNPLVKNNKWM
+163 HALSNPLVKHNKWI

-195 RDKYA
+195 RDKYT

-207 QGTLEVHH
+207 KGALEVHH

-224 DEPDNLITL
+224 DKTDNLITL
-233 CRNCHRELH
+233 CRQCHRELH

-254 KRKNAQ
+254 KRKNKQ
-260 AAATQMNVLRSM
+260 AAATQMNILRSM
-272 IIKKFNLHFNLQFTE
+272 IIKKFKLNFTE
-287 TYGFITKEVRQ
+287 TYGFLTKEVRQ

-312 ICYCDKINKNN
+312 ICYCDKVNKSKV
-323 IFFKT
+323 FFKT
-328 NLVQI
+328 DLVNL
-333 KRCINKGNYKQ
+333 KRCISKGNYKRQ
-344 QEFRNGKMVNLPR
+344 KFIRGKMINLP
-357 AKIQGF
+357 KGKMQGF
-363 KKYDTVKYFGKRC
+363 KRYDAVKYLGKRY
-376 FIKGRMSKGFAALAD
+376 FIMRRMSSGFATLVD
-391 INLNIID
+391 IDLNKID
-398 FSFLGRGRKTPKLQ
+398 FSFLGRGRKTPKLK
-412 NLKRISSRK
+412 NLERASARK

>member
-1 MLVYVLSMD
+1 MLVYVLGMD

-23 ILLKNKKA
+23 ILLKHKKA

-81 EVILRNDIKKIMK
+81 EVTLRSNIKNIMQ
-94 NRSETRRA
+94 NRSQNRRG

-112 PRWLNRKNSIR
+112 PRWLNRKNSI
-123 KDRYAPTLI
+123 KTDRYPPTLI

-137 HMKEIKFIKSILPIS
+137 HIKEIKFIKNILPIS

-163 HALSNPLVKNNKWM
+163 HVLSNPLVKYNKWI

-195 RDKYA
+195 RDKYT

-233 CRNCHRELH
+233 CRHCHKELH
-242 LGKFSLK
+242 LGKINL

-260 AAATQMNVLRSM
+260 AAATQMNILRSM
-272 IIKKFNLHFNLQFTE
+272 IIKKFNLKFTE

-312 ICYCDKINKNN
+312 ICYCDKINENK

-328 NLVQI
+328 NLVQL
-333 KRCINKGNYKQ
+333 KRCISKGNYKRQ
-344 QEFRNGKMVNLPR
+344 DFRRGKMINLL
-357 AKIQGF
+357 KGKMQGF
-363 KKYDTVKYFGKRC
+363 KGYDTVEYFGKRY
-376 FIKGRMSKGFAALAD
+376 FIKGRMSNGFAILAD
-391 INLNIID
+391 INLNKVD
-398 FSFLGRGRKTPKLQ
+398 FTFLGKGRKTPKLQ

-429 IQNI
+429 I

>member
-1 MLVYVLSMD
+1 MLVYVLGMD

-23 ILLKNKKA
+23 ILLKQKKA

-81 EVILRNDIKKIMK
+81 EVTLRNNIKKIMT
-94 NRSETRRA
+94 NRNQTRKA

-112 PRWLNRKNSIR
+112 PRWLNRKNSI
-123 KDRYAPTLI
+123 KTDRYPPTMI

-137 HMKEIKFIKSILPIS
+137 HIKEIKFIKSILPIS
-152 KINLELAKFDN
+152 TINLELAKFDN

-195 RDKYA
+195 RDKYT

-207 QGTLEVHH
+207 QDILEIHH

-233 CRNCHRELH
+233 CRNCHKELH
-242 LGKFSLK
+242 SGKINL
-249 NTKGL
+249 NIKGL
-254 KRKNAQ
+254 KRKNKQ

-272 IIKKFNLHFNLQFTE
+272 IIKKFNLSFTE

-328 NLVQI
+328 NLVQLKKCI
-333 KRCINKGNYKQ
+333 SKGDYKRQK
-344 QEFRNGKMVNLPR
+344 FTRGKMINLP
-357 AKIQGF
+357 KGKMQGF
-363 KKYDTVKYFGKRC
+363 KRYDTVEYFGKRY
-376 FIKGRMSKGFAALAD
+376 FIMSRTSSGFAKLTD
-391 INLNIID
+391 VNLNIID
-398 FSFLGRGRKTPKLQ
+398 FSFLGKGRKTPKLL
-412 NLKRISSRK
+412 NLKRINSRK

-429 IQNI
+429 IQNLE